1 VRKLFAAA
9 LAASLSVS
17 SPGWAQQAASSSI
30 GQEPARLQLTPSTV
44 AGAVMP
50 SANQRLA
57 DAVAATLNHTPQ
69 LKQFRVNISVQD
81 GHVSLSGTVL
91 TQAQRAEVLRSVQA
105 IPGVICV
112 HDQLRVVT
120 PGDIVPAQALP
131 ALPALPL
138 QQQAGGGQPKVI
150 GQPKGKTPEVVPPP
164 MNPNPMLPVPPFAP
178 GVGPAVP
185 GQGAGPGA
193 LGQGGIL
200 EPMPLQG
207 APPGF
212 PSANQPPPMPPYA
225 WPTYAPYNN
234 YSRVAYPNLYPYESF
249 PFIGP
254 IYPFPKIPLGWRSVN
269 LTWEDG
275 HWWLGRN
282 ATGHDWWRV
291 RYW

>member
-9 LAASLSVS
+9 LAASLSVWGPS
-17 SPGWAQQAASSSI
+17 QGWAQQAANSPT

-44 AGAVMP
+44 AGAVNP
-50 SANQRLA
+50 PANQRLA
-57 DAVAATLNHTPQ
+57 DAVAETLNQSPV
-69 LKQFRVNISVQD
+69 LKQFRVNISAQD
-81 GHVSLSGTVL
+81 GRVSLAGTVL
-91 TQAQRAEVLRSVQA
+91 TPAQHAEVLRLVQSV
-105 IPGVICV
+105 PGVVSV
-112 HDQLRVVT
+112 HNQLHVVA
-120 PGDIVPAQALP
+120 PGDVVPAQALPIQALP
-131 ALPALPL
+131 ALPA
-138 QQQAGGGQPKVI
+138 QQPPASGDLPKVI
-150 GQPKGKTPEVVPPP
+150 GQPKGKTPEVVPAPLQP
-164 MNPNPMLPVPPFAP
+164 GPMLPMPPF
-178 GVGPAVP
+178 VP
-185 GQGAGPGA
+185 GTGPVA
-193 LGQGGIL
+193 PGQGGIL

-212 PSANQPPPMPPYA
+212 PSATQPPPMPPNA

-254 IYPFPKIPLGWRSVN
+254 IYPFPKVPLGWRSVN

-282 ATGHDWWRV
+282 ATGHDWWRI